1 MSNGAQE
8 RKKAHTGMLRID
20 KYHFTLH
27 HSNQLHQTKTT
38 STNIRAKQAST
49 SSPA

>member
-20 KYHFTLH
+20 KYHFFTLH
-27 HSNQLHQTKTT
+27 HSNQLHPNQ
-38 STNIRAKQAST
+38 NNLD
-49 SSPA
+49 